1 MFSKHPHYRNVL
13 AIFIGIILMVIPN
26 IEPFPFILGLLY
38 FTCGAIFGFFWPK
51 KSWRWGLWIAGPLLL
66 LMLFSIAFA
75 GLPKVFIQDIMVII
89 VPIIAASFGGF
100 AGAWFK
106 YREIKRGVFN
116 R

>member
-1 MFSKHPHYRNVL
+1 
-13 AIFIGIILMVIPN
+13 
-26 IEPFPFILGLLY
+26 
-38 FTCGAIFGFFWPK
+38 
-51 KSWRWGLWIAGPLLL
+51 LL